1 MKPLSSFALAAL
13 LLCTGAATP
22 LLADAYS
29 QRMEA
34 FEKESG
40 EPSRMTLY
48 AKAGALPIPPF
59 DDANSRAAVIAMAN
73 PFTVDLSFL
82 KNFATEYDPA
92 ARLFYEATAVK
103 TYRHFTYSQP
113 SDPAPNLQSL
123 QQIGRY
129 LVLRSQ
135 ANAKAGLMKQAIDDA
150 AAVWLAGHSFETT
163 NDSIPGYML
172 GTSLRVMALDQLSA
186 LLESQSLTTEQQTRI
201 IALITKQPEPISSQI
216 DIILADI
223 ATWPEMLKSQNTA
236 TPEKLK
242 EAADKMAAAVKPL
255 KDLDYR
261 GQHAKFEEVEKVRSQ
276 VEAVIGKNRAMPI
289 ADLLTRK
296 AVADAKQAVL
306 LTGLCVSI
314 ANNQNASGKATNE
327 EIGTLAVPIQK
338 FIIDPFTGDPPRIN
352 NSGNGKFL
360 VISAGPDGVFEQG
373 EMKIYSSRFGLSSS
387 GDIYLQR
394 K

>member
-1 MKPLSSFALAAL
+1 
-13 LLCTGAATP
+13 
-22 LLADAYS
+22 
-29 QRMEA
+29 
-34 FEKESG
+34 
-40 EPSRMTLY
+40 
-48 AKAGALPIPPF
+48 
-59 DDANSRAAVIAMAN
+59 
-73 PFTVDLSFL
+73 
-82 KNFATEYDPA
+82 
-92 ARLFYEATAVK
+92 
-103 TYRHFTYSQP
+103 
-113 SDPAPNLQSL
+113 
-123 QQIGRY
+123 
-129 LVLRSQ
+129 
-135 ANAKAGLMKQAIDDA
+135 
-150 AAVWLAGHSFETT
+150 
-163 NDSIPGYML
+163 
-172 GTSLRVMALDQLSA
+172 
-186 LLESQSLTTEQQTRI
+186 
-201 IALITKQPEPISSQI
+201 
-216 DIILADI
+216 
-223 ATWPEMLKSQNTA
+223 
-236 TPEKLK
+236 EKLK

-261 GQHAKFEEVEKVRSQ
+261 GQHAKFEEIEKVRSQ
-276 VEAVIGKNRAMPI
+276 AEAVIGKNRAMPI

-338 FIIDPFTGDPPRIN
+338 FIIDPFTGEPPRIN